1 MRLHEGAARVPK
13 PGFLT
18 FRVPPALLESARER
32 AAAEDRSLS
41 ATVRVALREYVA
53 RDEPTTGDDRVAAFP
68 VPVDRA

>member
-1 MRLHEGAARVPK
+1 MPK

-18 FRVPPALLESARER
+18 FRVPPPLLELAREC

-53 RDEPTTGDDRVAAFP
+53 RAEPTTGDDREPKATA
-68 VPVDRA
+68 